1 MKPVFVFDG
10 KPPELKAAEINERRE
25 KKEKAEAELKV
36 AIEEGDNE
44 AIRKASSRSVKV
56 TQKMPADV
64 KRLLHAMGCPV
75 VEAASEAE
83 ATCAA
88 LNKAGTP
95 R

>member
-1 MKPVFVFDG
+1 M
-10 KPPELKAAEINERRE
+10 
-25 KKEKAEAELKV
+25 
-36 AIEEGDNE
+36 
-44 AIRKASSRSVKV
+44 
-56 TQKMPADV
+56 TADV